1 MFTNKDLR
9 RLILPLIVEQLLAVT
24 IGMADTMMVASVG
37 EQAVSGLALVDTI
50 NILLINIF
58 AALATGGAVVAAQFL
73 GMRNEKSACKSAKQL
88 LLSTLVISTIIMI
101 IALIGCTNI
110 LQLAF
115 GEVDPLVMNYAKTYF
130 MISAISYPFIAL
142 YNSGAALF
150 RSMGN
155 SKISMCTSLI
165 MNIMNIIGNAILI
178 FGFGMGVAG
187 AAISSLVSRIF
198 GATLMLIIL
207 KNKNNSIYID
217 SYRRLEV
224 DTHLIKKIL
233 HIGIPN
239 GVENGMF
246 QFGKI
251 LVQGLIASFG
261 TIAIAS
267 NALAQN
273 IAMMETIPAAAIGL
287 SLITIV
293 GQCVGAN
300 DYEQAKY
307 YIRKLLKLA
316 YLSMAI
322 VSLVILLFSKQI
334 LGLYGL
340 SLETTNLSWL
350 MIALHSIFGML
361 LWPASFTLPNAFRAS
376 NDAKFTMSVSI
387 VSMLLVRIGVA
398 YIYCYTLGLGVIGV
412 WLAMFTDWL
421 VRVIFFTF
429 RLHNG
434 KWMKKRLV

>member
-1 MFTNKDLR
+1 
-9 RLILPLIVEQLLAVT
+9 
-24 IGMADTMMVASVG
+24 
-37 EQAVSGLALVDTI
+37 
-50 NILLINIF
+50 
-58 AALATGGAVVAAQFL
+58 
-73 GMRNEKSACKSAKQL
+73 
-88 LLSTLVISTIIMI
+88 
-101 IALIGCTNI
+101 
-110 LQLAF
+110 
-115 GEVDPLVMNYAKTYF
+115 
-130 MISAISYPFIAL
+130 
-142 YNSGAALF
+142 
-150 RSMGN
+150 
-155 SKISMCTSLI
+155 
-165 MNIMNIIGNAILI
+165 
-178 FGFGMGVAG
+178 
-187 AAISSLVSRIF
+187 
-198 GATLMLIIL
+198 
-207 KNKNNSIYID
+207 
-217 SYRRLEV
+217 
-224 DTHLIKKIL
+224 
-233 HIGIPN
+233 
-239 GVENGMF
+239 
-246 QFGKI
+246 
-251 LVQGLIASFG
+251 
-261 TIAIAS
+261 AS